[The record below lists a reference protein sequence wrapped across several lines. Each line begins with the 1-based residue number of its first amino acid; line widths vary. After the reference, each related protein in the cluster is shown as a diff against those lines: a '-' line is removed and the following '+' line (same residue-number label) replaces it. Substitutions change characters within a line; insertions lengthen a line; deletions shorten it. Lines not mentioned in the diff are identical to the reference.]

1 MTRRAPTAAVNTAAP
16 GPRRV
21 PGLAPGIA
29 APVVSRVAAG
39 LARAAPPLALA
50 LAALALF
57 GPTLRD
63 LHRLVWQADPTSQG
77 PMALVLALGLYVH
90 RWRQPAAQAVL
101 ATAQPQPALGL
112 AWLLPGLALHV
123 IGRSQ
128 GLIAAEVLAGAVCA
142 VGLIVLFRGA
152 RMARVLGFC
161 HVFLLF
167 SVPLP
172 GVLVEALTHPL
183 KIGVSWL
190 AEQALYAGGLPVA
203 REGVVLHVG
212 AYRLLVADACS
223 GLQSLFTLEAFGL
236 LYLNLVRH
244 PSALRNLLMA
254 LAIVPIAFAANTL
267 RVIVLAL
274 VTRYGGDA
282 AGRGLAHDF
291 SGLLLFGLAFLL
303 VVATDFVARRVARGA
318 GR

>member
-1 MTRRAPTAAVNTAAP
+1 MAP
-16 GPRRV
+16 R
-21 PGLAPGIA
+21 
-29 APVVSRVAAG
+29 VVSRVATG
-39 LARAAPPLALA
+39 LARVAPALALA

-77 PMALVLALGLYVH
+77 PIALVLALALYVH
-90 RWRQPAAQAVL
+90 RWRQPAARAAL
-101 ATAQPQPALGL
+101 ADAQPQPAIAL
-112 AWLLPGLALHV
+112 AWLLPGLTLHV

-128 GLIAAEVLAGAVCA
+128 GLLAAEVVAAAACV
-142 VGLIVLFRGA
+142 VGLIVLFRGTRLA
-152 RMARVLGFC
+152 RALGFC

-172 GVLVEALTHPL
+172 GVLVEALTQPM

-190 AEQALYAGGLPVA
+190 AEQALYAGGVMVA

-212 AYRLLVADACS
+212 AYRLLVADACA

-254 LAIVPIAFAANTL
+254 LAIVPISVAANTL

-274 VTRYGGDA
+274 VTRFGGDA

-291 SGLLLFGLAFLL
+291 SGLLLFALAFLL
-303 VVATDFVARRVARGA
+303 VVATDLVARRVARSA